1 MCPASGCVS
10 RVSNLSGEYDG
21 APVQFSGGAPPSTR
35 LRATLCGSGARSS
48 IRRAPPPVS
57 SVGEHKAYC
66 LAQVSGPGAESA
78 GQIGVHSA

>member
-35 LRATLCGSGARSS
+35 LRATLCAAAGTMASAAR
-48 IRRAPPPVS
+48 
-57 SVGEHKAYC
+57 
-66 LAQVSGPGAESA
+66 
-78 GQIGVHSA
+78 GVLPASTAFW